1 MGYRRSR
8 NRTQAQDFAQEY
20 GDPHSDHREIENVK
34 NHGGTGNHHQH
45 KHANRFN
52 KADEDI
58 WLYYIPEPKN
68 NLYLIGN

>member
-1 MGYRRSR
+1 MCVLHTNTVLSDESSSQSR
-8 NRTQAQDFAQEY
+8 KSQQDQVNANCYKE
-20 GDPHSDHREIENVK
+20 

-58 WLYYIPEPKN
+58 
-68 NLYLIGN
+68 

>member
-8 NRTQAQDFAQEY
+8 NRTQAQDFAKEY

-52 KADEDI
+52 KADEGI
-58 WLYYIPEPKN
+58 
-68 NLYLIGN
+68 